1 MPHGWKARR
10 TISALTAVVA
20 VTAGFGAVG
29 EPLQPEACDTLKAEL
44 ARLEGLG
51 VGNDLRRGPEVG
63 KRTLA
68 PARLAQVERLLAV
81 IEQIEF
87 RCPKPPPPPPAE
99 AKSGAPAGAD
109 GAGPA
114 KAKPKPKPATHAA
127 DPATPAENSA
137 AKPPPK
143 RKATDA
149 FVPPASDAPVTK
161 SAPSQAPSQAVT
173 KSPSAA
179 APAAKPGLEQ

>member
-68 PARLAQVERLLAV
+68 PARLAQVERLLVV

-87 RCPKPPPPPPAE
+87 RCPKSPPAE
-99 AKSGAPAGAD
+99 AKSGDPAGAD

-114 KAKPKPKPATHAA
+114 KAKLKPKPKPATQAA
-127 DPATPAENSA
+127 APAEPAENSA

-161 SAPSQAPSQAVT
+161 SAPSQAPSQAVA
-173 KSPSAA
+173 KSPPAA